1 MISSLSSAIEH
12 SDPTQ
17 TLHPQVIQEYL
28 VCLPQLQQE
37 ESKVFLHSAMIEAL
51 DKTTLAFCGQKYS
64 IGAGV
69 SRDLTDAKT
78 MASFASHHLLLLYQE
93 YKF

>member
-51 DKTTLAFCGQKYS
+51 DKMKN
-64 IGAGV
+64 
-69 SRDLTDAKT
+69 RAK
-78 MASFASHHLLLLYQE
+78 AERNAACAHVAYRKSHHGLSGIH
-93 YKF
+93 

>member
-1 MISSLSSAIEH
+1 MPRKWRLNLGKGA
-12 SDPTQ
+12 
-17 TLHPQVIQEYL
+17 
-28 VCLPQLQQE
+28 
-37 ESKVFLHSAMIEAL
+37 KAL
-51 DKTTLAFCGQKYS
+51 GWVRFFNTLAFCGQKYP